1 VAVGLGGHCSRTRS
15 SFYKNNPKVT
25 LPLLMRTSLCS
36 FFDTYS
42 RVIFFLQ
49 VLSFSSF
56 LRHMN
61 LEERA
66 TLNHY
71 DPINESFVQTTA
83 DEVSLKDTGVGT
95 CAMFSMLKALAK

>member
-1 VAVGLGGHCSRTRS
+1 
-15 SFYKNNPKVT
+15 
-25 LPLLMRTSLCS
+25 
-36 FFDTYS
+36 
-42 RVIFFLQ
+42 
-49 VLSFSSF
+49 
-56 LRHMN
+56 MN